1 LDQNTLTGIAIMGG
15 GAIVIFIAI
24 LFDRVWPDLQVKLK
38 NSGVKFE
45 YQLELIC
52 GMIMMGVVCVIFIP
66 VIGGILHNML
76 GLVGFGVAAIYPLVV
91 MYLRPSVFGEKMQ
104 LITTDLRIYRVFLVF
119 SVMAGG
125 YFTILSFSMLNSHF
139 PIGLVLTFLILG
151 LFAQTVPLYFDIFD
165 RILPVDLGM
174 NRKRPMDPQDAQKAM
189 AVIGAI
195 SVATFICIRFIAF
208 TIQAQLF
215 GI

>member
-1 LDQNTLTGIAIMGG
+1 MSG

-24 LFDRVWPDLQVKLK
+24 LFDRIWPDVQVKLRNK
-38 NSGVKFE
+38 GVKFE

-52 GMIMMGVVCVIFIP
+52 GMIITGVACVVFIP

-76 GLVGFGVAAIYPLVV
+76 GLVGFGVAVIYPLVV
-91 MYLRPSVFGEKMQ
+91 MYLRQGVFGEKMQ

-125 YFTILSFSMLNSHF
+125 YFTILSFSILNFHF
-139 PIGLVLTFLILG
+139 PLGLVFTFLILG
-151 LFAQTVPLYFDIFD
+151 LFAQTVPLYFDLFD

-174 NRKRPMDPQDAQKAM
+174 NRERPMNSEDAQKAI
-189 AVIGAI
+189 AVVGAI
-195 SVATFICIRFIAF
+195 SVLTFVFIQFIAF
-208 TIQAQLF
+208 TMKAQLF